1 MELRRLG
8 TSGLQV
14 SSVALG
20 TLTWGRDTDEHE
32 AREQFEDFL
41 ESGGTLIDTADVY
54 GDGRSEQ
61 IIGRLLAQFQGEDVV
76 IATKAGGV
84 RRQGRAFDTSRRHLL
99 KALDESLG
107 RLGVES
113 IDIWH
118 VHGFDAVTPID
129 ETLNA
134 ITAAVDSGRV
144 RYAAISNWPGW
155 ATGYVAGA
163 MTSSVRPVVAA
174 QVEYSLLARGVERE
188 VLPAVTGTGLGVLAW
203 SPLGRGVL
211 TGKYRGG
218 MPADSRGASA
228 HLAAFVAPYLDE
240 RGRRITEAV
249 VTAAE
254 GLGVTPLDVALAWV
268 RQRVGVCSAI
278 VGARTAHQLRGALAR
293 TDLVLPWEIMRVLD
307 EISAPERGYPD
318 AGWPGA

>member
-76 IATKAGGV
+76 ISTKAGGV
-84 RRQGRAFDTSRRHLL
+84 RRQGRVFDTSRRHLL
-99 KALDESLG
+99 QALDESLG

-118 VHGFDAVTPID
+118 VHGFDPLTPID
-129 ETLNA
+129 ETLDA

-163 MTSSVRPVVAA
+163 MSSAARPVVAA
-174 QVEYSLLARGVERE
+174 QVEYSLVARGVERE

-254 GLGVTPLDVALAWV
+254 GLGVSPLDVALAWV
-268 RQRVGVCSAI
+268 RQRTGVCSAI

-293 TDLVLPWEIMRVLD
+293 TDLVLPWEIVRVLD
-307 EISAPERGYPD
+307 EISTPERGYPD
-318 AGWPGA
+318 AGWSGG

>member
-8 TSGLQV
+8 TSGLHV

-54 GDGRSEQ
+54 GEGRSEQ
-61 IIGRLLAQFQGEDVV
+61 IVGRLLQEFRGEDVV
-76 IATKAGGV
+76 VATKAGGV

-99 KALDESLG
+99 TALDGSLE
-107 RLGVES
+107 RLGLDS

-118 VHGFDAVTPID
+118 VHGFDPVTPID
-129 ETLNA
+129 ETLDA

-155 ATGYVAGA
+155 ATGYVLGA
-163 MTSSVRPVVAA
+163 LSHQVRSVVAV
-174 QVEYSLLARGVERE
+174 QCEYSLVARGVERE
-188 VLPAVTGTGLGVLAW
+188 VLPAVVASGMSMLAW
-203 SPLGRGVL
+203 SPVGRGVL
-211 TGKYRGG
+211 TGKYRSG
-218 MPADSRGASA
+218 MPADSRAASA
-228 HLAAFVAPYLDE
+228 HLGGFVRPYLDE

-254 GLGVTPLDVALAWV
+254 GLGAAPIDVALAWV
-268 RQRVGVCSAI
+268 RQRPGVASAI
-278 VGARTAHQLRGALAR
+278 VGARTAQQLRGALAR
-293 TDLVLPWEIMRVLD
+293 LDLTLPREIVRVLD
-307 EISAPERGYPD
+307 EISAPEQGYPD
-318 AGWPGA
+318 AGWVDA

>member
-8 TSGLQV
+8 TSGIQV

-32 AREQFEDFL
+32 ARDQFEDFL

-54 GDGRSEQ
+54 GDGRSER
-61 IIGRLLAQFQGEDVV
+61 ILGRLLSEFQGEDVV
-76 IATKAGGV
+76 VATKAGGV
-84 RRQGRAFDTSRRHLL
+84 RRHGRSFDASRRHLL
-99 KALDESLG
+99 SALDGSLE
-107 RLGVES
+107 RLGLS
-113 IDIWH
+113 TIDIWH
-118 VHGFDAVTPID
+118 VHGFDPNTPID
-129 ETLNA
+129 ETLDA
-134 ITAAVDSGRV
+134 IAAAVDSGRV

-155 ATGYVAGA
+155 ATGYIAGA
-163 MTSSVRPVVAA
+163 TSGSSRHVVAA
-174 QVEYSLLARGVERE
+174 QVEYSLVARGVERE
-188 VLPAVTGTGLGVLAW
+188 VLPAATNTGLGVLAW

-228 HLAAFVAPYLDE
+228 HLAAFVSPYLDE

-254 GLGVTPLDVALAWV
+254 GLGVAPLDVAMAWV
-268 RQRVGVCSAI
+268 RQRPGVCSAI

-293 TDLVLPWEIMRVLD
+293 TDLILPWEIVRVLD
-307 EISAPERGYPD
+307 EISVPERGYPD
-318 AGWPGA
+318 AGWSAT